1 MKVLPGLVFMAPLL
15 AEKRCSGFPKNN
27 PVRSLLAFAILFIA
41 LNSAFKIIN
50 NILFRAFFPNLF

>member
-1 MKVLPGLVFMAPLL
+1 MAPLL

-27 PVRSLLAFAILFIA
+27 PVRFLLAFAILFIA